1 MDKKLVFTI
10 LFAFVAFIANA
21 QFLFRISGNG
31 LKEPSYM
38 LGTIHHLSGSLLDSI
53 PEYLEAE
60 LQCQQMYVEHKPS
73 ATTMV
78 INLGELGARG
88 VSYPDDKNIFDV
100 IDKESAE
107 ILTEKFKEATN
118 RDLSDPTWKYL
129 WKTTPSTFQNQL
141 TLHLS
146 GLQDRKG
153 SMDMDLMKKVQQR
166 GWNVGQLDDERMK
179 FDLGIQEKKPLTIE
193 EQADS
198 LMAFLKNYE
207 GRKRQLFEE
216 IEKTNHYW
224 RTGDFEGFVSFR
236 IQEINQMPGL
246 IKDRNEKWLPRMIA
260 AMHEKPTMFVF
271 GAGHLMGKHGI
282 IEKLREAGYKVE
294 QIKRK

>member
-1 MDKKLVFTI
+1 
-10 LFAFVAFIANA
+10 
-21 QFLFRISGNG
+21 
-31 LKEPSYM
+31 M

-73 ATTMV
+73 GTTMV
-78 INLGELGARG
+78 INLGELG
-88 VSYPDDKNIFDV
+88 VQMVNYPDDKNIFDV
-100 IDKESAE
+100 IDKESGE

-153 SMDMDLMKKVQQR
+153 SMDMDLMNKVQQR

-179 FDLGIQEKKPLTIE
+179 FDIGPQEKKPLTIE

-260 AMHEKPTMFVF
+260 AMHEKPTMFIF
-271 GAGHLMGKHGI
+271 GAGHLMGEHGI